1 MVYLDVNVFIYFAD
15 ENSNFYPE
23 AEKLIELIGLVKI
36 KSSTSLETLQE
47 IVHSAKKL
55 KQTKR
60 GVSIC
65 QDIIKLIPTLYPV
78 NLEVIRKYLYM
89 AGKFPGLES
98 RDCIHLAT
106 CLVNKVKT
114 LVTEDRKLLKV
125 KAEGLNICTIKQA
138 LINLGI

>member
-15 ENSNFYPE
+15 ENSKFNPD
-23 AEKLIELIGLVKI
+23 AEKLMELIGLGNI

-55 KQTKR
+55 KQAKK

-78 NLEVIRKYLYM
+78 DLAVVKEYLDI
-89 AGKFPGLES
+89 AEKFPGLES

-114 LVTEDRKLLKV
+114 LVTEDKKLLKA
-125 KAEGLNICTIKQA
+125 KAVGLSIFTIKQA
-138 LINLGI
+138 LSEIDI